1 MAELLRA
8 EKVRGLC
15 CWPFR
20 EKEGSW
26 RTIFV
31 AVDRDLLDQDSTSA
45 VIVVIGLCLA
55 LRARRQLKTEKKGKK
70 KKRRGRRGNRKKETM
85 RALRYLSFIFRSEC
99 SVSNIE

>member
-70 KKRRGRRGNRKKETM
+70 KKEREKRK
-85 RALRYLSFIFRSEC
+85 
-99 SVSNIE
+99 